1 MKKKLIKAGIASAMI
16 CTVLG
21 STVVPT
27 SAKEVPVDT
36 AKEVTKIAE
45 KVTPRFM
52 YTQTRTVTSPEFDTI
67 VTIDTVET
75 SSTSSGWKIVG
86 VQDVDLVSKL
96 FNIVAWGSSYSYYDN
111 YQGVN
116 IKLTYYFAFAG
127 SVQSGTR
134 TVKVHI

>member
-36 AKEVTKIAE
+36 DKEVTKIAE
-45 KVTPRFM
+45 EVTPRFM
-52 YTQTRTVTSPEFDTI
+52 YTQTRTVSSWEFDTV

-86 VQDVDLVSKL
+86 VQDVDLIPKGY
-96 FNIVAWGSSYSYYDN
+96 NIIAWDSTYSYYDN

-116 IKLTYYFAFAG
+116 IKLTYYFLFG
-127 SVQSGTR
+127 GTTQSGTR

>member
-45 KVTPRFM
+45 EVTPRFM

-67 VTIDTVET
+67 VTIDTVQT
-75 SSTSSGWKIVG
+75 SSTWSST
-86 VQDVDLVSKL
+86 
-96 FNIVAWGSSYSYYDN
+96 YSYYDN

-116 IKLTYYFAFAG
+116 IKLEFNYLYGGRLHT
-127 SVQSGTR
+127 GTR

>member
-27 SAKEVPVDT
+27 SAREVPVDT

-45 KVTPRFM
+45 EVTPRFM
-52 YTQTRTVTSPEFDTI
+52 YTQTRTVKSLQFDTI

-86 VQDVDLVSKL
+86 VQDVELISKSYT
-96 FNIVAWGSSYSYYDN
+96 IVGWSSSYSYYDN

-116 IKLTYYFAFAG
+116 VKLTYYYTFAG
-127 SVQSGTR
+127 SIQTGTR

>member
-36 AKEVTKIAE
+36 AKEITKIAE
-45 KVTPRFM
+45 EVTPRFM
-52 YTQTRTVTSPEFDTI
+52 YTQTRTVKSPEFDTI

-86 VQDVDLVSKL
+86 VQDVELVPKGY
-96 FNIVAWGSSYSYYDN
+96 NIVAWDYSYSYYDN
-111 YQGVN
+111 YQGCQLR
-116 IKLTYYFAFAG
+116 ITYHFTLAG
-127 SVQSGTR
+127 TTQTGTR

>member
-1 MKKKLIKAGIASAMI
+1 MI

-45 KVTPRFM
+45 EVTPRFM
-52 YTQTRTVTSPEFDTI
+52 YTQTRTVTSWEFDTV

-75 SSTSSGWKIVG
+75 SSTSSGWK
-86 VQDVDLVSKL
+86 LLPKAY
-96 FNIVAWGSSYSYYDN
+96 NIAAWTFTYTYYDN

-116 IKLTYYFAFAG
+116 IELIYHYLLAG
-127 SVQSGTR
+127 SFHTATK

>member
-1 MKKKLIKAGIASAMI
+1 MKKLIKAGIASAMI

-45 KVTPRFM
+45 EVTPRFM
-52 YTQTRTVTSPEFDTI
+52 YTQTRTVTSPEFDT
-67 VTIDTVET
+67 VVKIDTVET

-86 VQDVDLVSKL
+86 VVDVKLESKSQR
-96 FNIVAWGSSYSYYDN
+96 IVDYAYTYTYYDN
-111 YQGVN
+111 YQGCN
-116 IKLTYYFAFAG
+116 IKINYSYLSF
-127 SVQSGTR
+127 GTVANSSR
-134 TVKVHI
+134 TVQVHI